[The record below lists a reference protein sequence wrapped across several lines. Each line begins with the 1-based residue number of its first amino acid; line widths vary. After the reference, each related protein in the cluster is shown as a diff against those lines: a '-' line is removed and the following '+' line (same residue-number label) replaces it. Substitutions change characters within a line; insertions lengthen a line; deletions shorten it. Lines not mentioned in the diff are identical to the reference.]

1 MKQLAVSHMNRNN
14 RSRSVTNHHDGD
26 RGGGTGGGD
35 DGTGHHDDDD
45 DNDDSRMR
53 HEKLLRVKA
62 PLFRNQLGINK

>member
-1 MKQLAVSHMNRNN
+1 MNRNN
-14 RSRSVTNHHDGD
+14 RSRSVANHHDGD
-26 RGGGTGGGD
+26 RGGSTGGGD
-35 DGTGHHDDDD
+35 DDDD

>member
-1 MKQLAVSHMNRNN
+1 
-14 RSRSVTNHHDGD
+14 VTNHHDGD
-26 RGGGTGGGD
+26 RVGGTGGGE

-45 DNDDSRMR
+45 DNDDSRMI